1 VGRCREPREGARVT
15 EPVFVLGGAQT
26 DFARNYS
33 RQGATLFE
41 ILGDAVRGGLEATKL
56 EPTEVEVAHVG
67 NFTGELFS
75 RQGHL
80 GGFFASLHPAFDG
93 LPTARHEA
101 ACASGSVAVLAA
113 MRDIASGAYDV
124 ACVAGIE
131 QMRNVSG
138 TEAAEHLGCAAWTGR
153 EGEGAT
159 FLWPSMFSRLA
170 DEYEERFGLDYGH
183 LMAWTRNAFDNGRRN
198 PLAQTR
204 EWTFGEQSFTAD
216 DEANPVVEG
225 RIRRM
230 ECGQITDGAA
240 VVILASKRFA
250 GAHAKRLGRTLEDTP
265 RITGWGHRTSHMP
278 LEDKLQASRGQRW
291 VFPHL
296 RGTLEDAW
304 ERAGVAG
311 PRGVDCYEVHDCFAI
326 TGYSIVDHLGIA
338 PEGEAFRAIDEG
350 TVFTGGALPLN
361 PSGGLIGAG
370 HPVGATG
377 VRMLLDAS
385 RQVAGDAG
393 DLQVPG
399 ATRAQTLNIG
409 GSATTTVSFVVGR

>member
-1 VGRCREPREGARVT
+1 
-15 EPVFVLGGAQT
+15 
-26 DFARNYS
+26 
-33 RQGATLFE
+33 
-41 ILGDAVRGGLEATKL
+41 
-56 EPTEVEVAHVG
+56 VG
-67 NFTGELFS
+67 NFTAELFS

-113 MRDIASGAYDV
+113 MRDIAAGAYDV
-124 ACVAGIE
+124 ACVAGVE

-138 TEAAEHLGCAAWTGR
+138 TDAAEYLGCAAWTGR

-159 FLWPSMFSRLA
+159 YLWPSMFSRLA

-183 LMAWTRNAFDNGRRN
+183 LMAWAKNAFDNGRNN
-198 PLAQTR
+198 PNAQTR
-204 EWTFGEQSFTAD
+204 KWSFSDESFTAD

-230 ECGQITDGAA
+230 DCGQITDGAA
-240 VVILASKRFA
+240 AVILASPRVA
-250 GAHAKRLGRTLEDTP
+250 EAYASRTGQKLDDIP
-265 RITGWGHRTSHMP
+265 RIMGWGHRTSHMP
-278 LEDKLQASRGQRW
+278 LEDKLEASRGQRW

-304 ERAGVAG
+304 RSAGVEG
-311 PRGVDCYEVHDCFAI
+311 PRGVDCYEVHDCFSI
-326 TGYSIVDHLGIA
+326 TGYSIVDHLGLVDRG
-338 PEGEAFRAIDEG
+338 EEAFAPIEDG
-350 TVFTGGALPLN
+350 TVLAGGALPLN

-377 VRMLLDAS
+377 VRMLLDAAK
-385 RQVAGDAG
+385 QVAGRAG
-393 DLQVPG
+393 DMQVPN
-399 ATRAQTLNIG
+399 AKRAQTLNIG